1 MSLENLALSYEH
13 FTRIEKKIRF
23 NDTISAFYNQMF
35 DDTNDLTFQNRARS
49 VDLCSKYLDIDYY
62 RLQGVKCIKR
72 INLCKDRFCQNCQ
85 SLLAQQRELK
95 YTPILDEYAKDFD
108 LYHVV
113 FTVPNCD
120 SDALLPMLKLMYKKF
135 GYMVRYF
142 KGQKKIKHINFR
154 KYGFQGAIRALEI
167 TQNPDDRTYH
177 PHFHCVFIMKKGL
190 VLDKSYVN
198 QYSYKGS
205 KLERKFSELEIL
217 MQKVWFLLITGQE
230 VNYDSIKTCGQG
242 YSVIVDPADGN
253 YHQVFKYAIK
263 GCFQDD
269 HIFDYDTFKTLY
281 AALHSRRIIQA
292 YGVLH
297 NIDFEADEILDDQT
311 DAEYDQIITE
321 LERVEKPVFIAET
334 LNVVMLET
342 LRANVRYISKANL
355 KAILA
360 RGDPGSKSDAPAQAC
375 AVSWACSYVVE

>member
-1 MSLENLALSYEH
+1 MSVENIALTYDH

-23 NDTISAFYNQMF
+23 NDTISSFYNQMYEE
-35 DDTNDLTFQNRARS
+35 TNDQTFQNRAKS

-113 FTVPNCD
+113 FTVPNC
-120 SDALLPMLKLMYKKF
+120 SGEELRSMLRVMYKKF
-135 GYMVRYF
+135 GHMIRYF
-142 KGQKKIKHINFR
+142 RGNASIKGINFR

-167 TQNPDDRTYH
+167 TQNLGEHTYH
-177 PHFHCVFIMKKGL
+177 PHFHCIFIMKKGL
-190 VLDKSYVN
+190 VLDKSYIN

-205 KLERKFSELEIL
+205 ELERKFSELEIL
-217 MQKVWFLLITGQE
+217 MQKIWYLLLNGEE
-230 VNYDSIKTCGQG
+230 VNYDSIRSCGQG
-242 YSVIVDPADGN
+242 YSVIADPADGH

-269 HIFDYDTFKTLY
+269 RIFDYETFKTLY
-281 AALHSRRIIQA
+281 AALHSRRILQA

-297 NIDFEADEILDDQT
+297 NIDFEADEILDDQA
-311 DAEYDQIITE
+311 DEQYDQIITE
-321 LERVEKPVFIAET
+321 LGRIEKPVFIAET
-334 LNVVMLET
+334 LNVVLLET
-342 LRANVRYISKANL
+342 LRGNVRYISKGNL
-355 KAILA
+355 KALLA
-360 RGDPGSKSDAPAQAC
+360 RTESG
-375 AVSWACSYVVE
+375 